1 MTGTWYGQSAAS
13 TVYIL
18 ATVLERVDND
28 LLWYAACYT
37 ASPVDLSSEGTQV
50 SRIGPDLPVQHMSNI
65 ARRVREVSFNIQ

>member
-28 LLWYAACYT
+28 LLWCATCYT
-37 ASPVDLSSEGTQV
+37 TSPVDLSSKGTQV
-50 SRIGPDLPVQHMSNI
+50 SRIGLDLPVQHMSNI
-65 ARRVREVSFNIQ
+65 ARRVREVPLNIQ